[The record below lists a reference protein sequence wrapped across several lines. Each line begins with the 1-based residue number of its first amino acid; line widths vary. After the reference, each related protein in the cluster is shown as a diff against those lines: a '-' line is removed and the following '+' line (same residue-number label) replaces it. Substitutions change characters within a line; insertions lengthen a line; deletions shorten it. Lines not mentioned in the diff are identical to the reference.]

1 MVRPEE
7 RERRA
12 YKDAHAA
19 AFAKTR
25 HFPALSQLQA
35 SVENV
40 ILLQDCTPVTAVV
53 TPRASPAHSRLHAP
67 DAFDQIFENQVPM
80 LTAFRQAVLC
90 KHSNARDE
98 RHESPPPTTSGF
110 IKPPKAPFVTKSA
123 ADAKAAIRHP
133 CEYDYPTGLHTHR
146 ERVPN
151 RHDLSLQEDM
161 RRRAGHV
168 WRPSNATTAKKSI
181 EVDYY
186 VNSALPTDPL
196 IDRKTIKAIVARN
209 PVVQR
214 RPKL

>member
-1 MVRPEE
+1 MRPEE

-35 SVENV
+35 SGENV
-40 ILLQDCTPVTAVV
+40 ILLQDCSPVTAVV
-53 TPRASPAHSRLHAP
+53 TPRASPVHSRLHAP
-67 DAFDQIFENQVPM
+67 DA
-80 LTAFRQAVLC
+80 
-90 KHSNARDE
+90 
-98 RHESPPPTTSGF
+98 
-110 IKPPKAPFVTKSA
+110 APFVTKSA

-133 CEYDYPTGLHTHR
+133 CEYDYPTGLHTSK
-146 ERVPN
+146 ERVPS
-151 RHDLSLQEDM
+151 RHALSLQEDNM
-161 RRRAGHV
+161 QRRAGRV

-181 EVDYY
+181 AVDYY
-186 VNSALPTDPL
+186 VNSALPNDPT

-209 PVVQR
+209 PIVQR